1 MSISKTIVTVLNARP
16 TLEGAGV
23 HLHRG
28 FANAEM
34 PRFDPFLLFDDF
46 SSANPADY
54 LAGFPMHPHRGMET
68 VTYILDGDV
77 RHRDSIGN
85 SGVIGRGDVQWM
97 TSGSGII
104 HEEMPEGIMGI
115 QGFQLWVNLPK
126 KDKMMAPRYQEVKN
140 AIVPEI
146 SLGPHAR
153 ARVIAGHVGDVRGP
167 VEDIM
172 AEPLYVDITLER
184 GQALDF
190 PVTPGWT
197 TFAYVFTGAIGV
209 EGTGG
214 ADYAHGSIILF
225 SREGDTVSLRAGGA
239 GARFLLV
246 SGKPLNEPIAWYGP
260 IVMNTQE
267 ELDVAMRELR
277 TGEFVKHT

>member
-1 MSISKTIVTVLNARP
+1 MPHKKTIAAVLKARP

-28 FANAEM
+28 FANAEV

-46 SSANPADY
+46 SSPNPADY
-54 LAGFPMHPHRGMET
+54 LSGFPMHPHRGMET

-85 SGVIGRGDVQWM
+85 AGVIGRGDVQWM

-115 QGFQLWVNLPK
+115 KGFQLWVNLPK
-126 KDKMMAPRYQEVKN
+126 QNKMMAPRYQEVKN
-140 AIVPEI
+140 NIIPEI
-146 SLGPHAR
+146 ALGNHST
-153 ARVIAGHVGDVRGP
+153 ARVIAGQVGEVVGP
-167 VEDIM
+167 VSDIM
-172 AEPLYVDITLER
+172 ASPLYVDIKLAS
-184 GQALDF
+184 GKPLDF
-190 PVTPGWT
+190 PVISGYT
-197 TFAYVFTGAIGV
+197 TFLYVFDGSVGV
-209 EGTGG
+209 EGVGG
-214 ADYAHGSIILF
+214 ADYGQGSIVLF
-225 SREGDTVSLRAGGA
+225 SREGDMVSVRAGGA

-260 IVMNTQE
+260 IVMNSQE
-267 ELDVAMRELR
+267 ELDVAFNELQS
-277 TGEFVKHT
+277 GEFIK